1 MNKAKPTSAA
11 KKAAAR
17 QKKTDG
23 YADDEEAKVFME
35 KQVLAGNDHKINV
48 LESQV
53 SAIKSISLGLSNQ
66 LETDEKVIG
75 QLGSSFDRTKEL
87 VGKTLGK
94 LDELVTRGSNSLW
107 TYVLI
112 FFLIFVGLLYKL
124 S

>member
-1 MNKAKPTSAA
+1 M
-11 KKAAAR
+11 
-17 QKKTDG
+17 
-23 YADDEEAKVFME
+23 
-35 KQVLAGNDHKINV
+35 AGNDHKINV

-66 LETDEKVIG
+66 LEADEKVIG

-112 FFLIFVGLLYKL
+112 FVLIFVGLLYKL

>member
-1 MNKAKPTSAA
+1 MNKAKPTREA

-35 KQVLAGNDHKINV
+35 KQILAGNDQKINV

-112 FFLIFVGLLYKL
+112 FVLIFVGLLYKL